1 MQRRVLV
8 GVVCMT
14 VVALSFATQAAY
26 QAGSS
31 PSAIDGERL
40 LDKLIEISANAST
53 KTAAPPIIIIYQRE
67 INAYLR
73 FQAASE
79 FPEGVTDP
87 DVALRSGGA
96 VSLGATVDLSA
107 IRDARARGTLDPLR
121 YLGGRLPV
129 SANGLVRTL
138 NGIGRVDIES
148 VSIGG
153 VPMPA
158 SVLSELVRYYSRS
171 DQNPDGI
178 DVSEPFELPYGVTE
192 LRIEHEQVVVV
203 Q

>member
-1 MQRRVLV
+1 MQRRDLV
-8 GVVCMT
+8 GVVCAT
-14 VVALSFATQAAY
+14 VVALSFATQAAH

-31 PSAIDGERL
+31 PSALDGERL
-40 LDKLIEISANAST
+40 LDKLIEISANASAR
-53 KTAAPPIIIIYQRE
+53 TAARPVIIYQRE

-87 DVALRSGGA
+87 DVALRNGGA

-107 IRDARARGTLDPLR
+107 IRDARARGPLDPLR
-121 YLGGRLPV
+121 YFGGRLPV
-129 SANGLVRTL
+129 SADGLVRTL

-153 VPMPA
+153 VPMPS

-171 DQNPDGI
+171 DQHPDGI

-192 LRIEHEQVVVV
+192 LRIEDDQVVVV

>member
-1 MQRRVLV
+1 MRRHVLI
-8 GVVCMT
+8 GVVYAA
-14 VVALSFATQAAY
+14 VGALSVVTPGAHQTAK
-26 QAGSS
+26 S
-31 PSAIDGERL
+31 PGARDGERL
-40 LDKLIEISANAST
+40 LDKLVEISANAGA
-53 KTAAPPIIIIYQRE
+53 KTPGQRPVVIYQRE

-87 DVALRSGGA
+87 DVALRTGGA

-107 IRDARARGTLDPLR
+107 IRDARARGPLDPLR
-121 YLGGRLPV
+121 YLSGRLPV
-129 SANGLVRTL
+129 SADGRVRTL

-153 VPMPA
+153 VPMPS

-171 DQNPDGI
+171 DQYPDGI
-178 DVSEPFELPYGVTE
+178 DVTEPFELPYGVTE
-192 LRIEHEQVVVV
+192 LQVEHEQVVVV

>member
-8 GVVCMT
+8 GVVCAT

-31 PSAIDGERL
+31 SSAIDGERL
-40 LDKLIEISANAST
+40 LDKLIEISANASA
-53 KTAAPPIIIIYQRE
+53 KTAARPVIIYQRE

-79 FPEGVTDP
+79 FPEGMTDP

-96 VSLGATVDLSA
+96 VSLGATVDLSV
-107 IRDARARGTLDPLR
+107 IRDARARGPLDPLR

-153 VPMPA
+153 VPMPS

-178 DVSEPFELPYGVTE
+178 NVSEPFELPYGVTE

>member
-8 GVVCMT
+8 GVVCAT

-31 PSAIDGERL
+31 SSAIDGERL
-40 LDKLIEISANAST
+40 LDKLIEISANASA
-53 KTAAPPIIIIYQRE
+53 KTAARPVIIYQRE

-96 VSLGATVDLSA
+96 VSLGATVDLSV
-107 IRDARARGTLDPLR
+107 IRDARARGPLDPLR

-153 VPMPA
+153 VPMPS

-178 DVSEPFELPYGVTE
+178 DVSEPLELPYGVTE

>member
-8 GVVCMT
+8 GVVCAT

-31 PSAIDGERL
+31 SSAIDGERL
-40 LDKLIEISANAST
+40 LDKLIEISANASA
-53 KTAAPPIIIIYQRE
+53 KTAARPVIIYQRE

-96 VSLGATVDLSA
+96 VSLGATVDLSV
-107 IRDARARGTLDPLR
+107 IRDARARGPLDPLR

-153 VPMPA
+153 VPMPS

>member
-1 MQRRVLV
+1 MQRWVLV

-53 KTAAPPIIIIYQRE
+53 KTAAPPIIIYQRE

-153 VPMPA
+153 VPMPS